1 DRACDPV
8 IKTIRSLER
17 AIGEVDRL
25 VGGIADPPNELKA
38 LAGAVH
44 GAALSLRFAAQDF
57 TTRRYDRE
65 AKFNQQIGELYE
77 VEVRL
82 AGHES
87 ERHRLRS
94 KNFFY
99 AMLCAQAG
107 VTIASLALAKSRQ
120 SAFWFFAGLA
130 GLAAVAIGGYVY
142 LAM

>member
-1 DRACDPV
+1 MTGSPTDG
-8 IKTIRSLER
+8 S
-17 AIGEVDRL
+17 G
-25 VGGIADPPNELKA
+25 ELKA
-38 LAGAVH
+38 LASAVH
-44 GAALSLRFAAQDF
+44 GGGLALRFASQDF
-57 TTRRYDRE
+57 TARRYDRE
-65 AKFNQQIGELYE
+65 AKYNQQIGELYE
-77 VEVRL
+77 VQIRR
-82 AGHES
+82 AGFDS

-130 GLAAVAIGGYVY
+130 GLAAVAIGAYVY